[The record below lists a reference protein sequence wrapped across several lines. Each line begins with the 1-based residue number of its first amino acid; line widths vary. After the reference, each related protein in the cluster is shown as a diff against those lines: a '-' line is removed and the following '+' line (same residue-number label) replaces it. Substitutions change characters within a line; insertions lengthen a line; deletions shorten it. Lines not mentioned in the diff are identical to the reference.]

1 VSRAR
6 HLVQNVHM
14 THQPASG
21 SIPNLTLGWRLRMSL
36 DYANI
41 SVQQMATQL
50 GVSRATLSRWM
61 ADKGERP
68 KRAYLSQWSLATGV
82 PYEWIDTGKPPPDG
96 GGDAPRVPPGS
107 RPTQGYFG
115 VRRLLLQIAA

>member
-1 VSRAR
+1 M
-6 HLVQNVHM
+6 VHDVAM

-41 SVQQMATQL
+41 SVQQMANQL
-50 GVSRATLSRWM
+50 GVSRTTLSRWM

-68 KRAYLSQWSLATGV
+68 KRAYLSQWALSTGV
-82 PYEWIDTGKPPPDG
+82 PFEWISTGKAPPDG
-96 GGDAPRVPPGS
+96 GGDAPRVEPGH
-107 RPTQGYFG
+107 RPTQGFLG
-115 VRRLLLQIAA
+115 MRRWAFAA

>member
-1 VSRAR
+1 MGHDVA
-6 HLVQNVHM
+6 M

-41 SVQQMATQL
+41 SVQQMANQL
-50 GVSRATLSRWM
+50 GVSRTTLSRWM

-68 KRAYLSQWSLATGV
+68 KRAYLSQWALSTGV
-82 PYEWIDTGKPPPDG
+82 PFEWISTGQAPPDRG
-96 GGDAPRVPPGS
+96 GEDPRGEPS
-107 RPTQGYFG
+107 QRPTQGYDAMQ
-115 VRRLLLQIAA
+115 RLSLAA